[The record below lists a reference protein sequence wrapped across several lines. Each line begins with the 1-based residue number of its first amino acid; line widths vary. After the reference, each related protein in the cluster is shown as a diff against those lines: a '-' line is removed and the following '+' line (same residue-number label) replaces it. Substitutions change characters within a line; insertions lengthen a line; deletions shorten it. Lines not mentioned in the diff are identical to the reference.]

1 MNYYF
6 KDNKLIA
13 YNQNVIEET
22 TNDFVVEEP
31 FCLDENG
38 YKIFQALNKGKF
50 KIENGVL
57 KVGKSK
63 IQLLNSTPP
72 NFAKEFNSVFNV
84 NLSKIK
90 EASKF
95 AAKSVERPVMTGV
108 FVSENGCIL
117 ATDSFKIYCYNE
129 NNLEIGNGIIIT
141 PEFVKELA
149 KYNNTDCEMF
159 FNNQVAQIRIDEN
172 TTITGRLITGVFPTV
187 GSFLKLEN
195 KEPLN
200 FDQDKFNNILKLG
213 DLLKGDN
220 RKIVFDSNTVSISN
234 FESDGNEIVEEL
246 EANLVEPLCLSFENI
261 KNIVSVLGD
270 EYSAYIQSSTR
281 PITFTNNAKDT
292 ICVIMPMRLY

>member
-50 KIENGVL
+50 KVENGVL

-95 AAKSVERPVMTGV
+95 TSKTIERPTITGV
-108 FVSENGCIL
+108 FISENGCII

-129 NNLEIGNGIIIT
+129 NNLEIGNGIILS
-141 PEFVKELA
+141 PEFVKELS

-159 FNNQVAQIRIDEN
+159 FNTQVAQIRIDAN
-172 TTITGRLITGVFPTV
+172 TVITGRLINGTFPSV
-187 GSFLKLEN
+187 GQFLKLEN

-200 FDQDKFNNILKLG
+200 FDQDKFNDILKLG

-220 RKIVFDSNTVSISN
+220 RKIVFDSNTVSISE
-234 FESDGNEIVEEL
+234 FEGESSEIVEEL

-261 KNIVSVLGD
+261 KNIVSVLGKD
-270 EYSAYIQSSTR
+270 YTAYIQNSLR
-281 PITFTNNAKDT
+281 PISLINKDKDT
-292 ICVIMPMRLY
+292 TCIIVPMRLY